1 MKAAPFAYVRPGS
14 VSEVLSELGHD
25 GAKVIAGG
33 QSLVPVLAMR
43 LAQPTTLVDINA
55 VEELYALKT
64 EPSGVRL
71 GAAVRQRTAQR
82 DPATAEVPL
91 LRMALPWIG
100 HREIRS
106 RGTVCGS
113 LAHADPAAELPAVA
127 ICLEAI
133 LTIASPG
140 GERTVDAVDFFTAA
154 MTTTVKPEEFITS
167 VYFPRATG
175 HQGFGFAEIAR
186 RHGDFALSGVAIRVD
201 VKDPTKPSARITCFG
216 ISDIPQVRDLS
227 EQLTEAVAAGGP
239 QTPEVQVR
247 KALADAAKA
256 LADDVVDTGGDEHG
270 SQAYRRQLI
279 AALSSR
285 ELARAYTRA
294 AKGIRT
300 SSAID
305 KDKA

>member
-14 VSEVLSELGHD
+14 VTDVLSELSRD

-55 VEELYALKT
+55 VDELHTLRT

-82 DPATAEVPL
+82 DPAIAEVPL
-91 LRMALPWIG
+91 LGMALPWIG

-127 ICLEAI
+127 ICLEAT
-133 LTIASPG
+133 LTIASPK

-154 MTTTVKPEEFITS
+154 MTTTVQPEELITS
-167 VYFPRATG
+167 VYFPRATQ

-186 RHGDFALSGVAIRVD
+186 RHGDFALSGVAIRID
-201 VKDPTKPSARITCFG
+201 AKDPTRPSARITCFG
-216 ISDIPQVRDLS
+216 ISDIPQVRDVS
-227 EQLTEAVAAGGP
+227 EQLTAAVGKDGPDAPEARLR
-239 QTPEVQVR
+239 T
-247 KALADAAKA
+247 ALAAAAKE
-256 LADDVVDTGGDEHG
+256 LAADVVDTGGDEHG

-279 AALSSR
+279 TALASR
-285 ELARAYTRA
+285 ELARAYAKAVRA
-294 AKGIRT
+294 
-300 SSAID
+300 SSHTD
-305 KDKA
+305 EEKE